1 MTIMWH
7 WFLEQLVRVS
17 IVVNSVPDDLSLHH
31 LEWCGGT
38 SCPDRWHLVLGPCI
52 RRVYGLRS
60 PVQGSPGPWGQL
72 ALPYHM
78 KFILLHGCV
87 QVRFLVIG
95 VNHNS
100 ECSRRL
106 SDSFNPNVHTPQW
119 WTVEILLVTDVCLAK
134 KLKWMLLPV
143 TRPSSSQ
150 QRSLTPKALAA
161 CKRALDFIVA
171 LYPGLL
177 TLAFVACSSNTGKPD
192 RTESRPGWYH
202 PNTYHNNFTILSGY
216 RCYHDKS
223 EVYVTCTNMHDYIKF
238 SAKKKNKHI
247 DILW

>member
-1 MTIMWH
+1 MLKRPHPPM
-7 WFLEQLVRVS
+7 
-17 IVVNSVPDDLSLHH
+17 VNSWVGYFLSQMCVWWRN
-31 LEWCGGT
+31 EGGC
-38 SCPDRWHLVLGPCI
+38 SFQHYFRIYFLC
-52 RRVYGLRS
+52 
-60 PVQGSPGPWGQL
+60 
-72 ALPYHM
+72 
-78 KFILLHGCV
+78 CV
-87 QVRFLVIG
+87 SL
-95 VNHNS
+95 
-100 ECSRRL
+100 
-106 SDSFNPNVHTPQW
+106 
-119 WTVEILLVTDVCLAK
+119 
-134 KLKWMLLPV
+134 
-143 TRPSSSQ
+143 PSSSQ

-238 SAKKKNKHI
+238 SAKKKTS
-247 DILW
+247 ILTFSGNRHALLWFTMYPAKLKAHSEGTDVAGTFFQVLTVESVYSCSLSTT